1 MIISMTGYGTAA
13 GEYKGR
19 KIKVEV
25 KSLNS
30 KTGELK
36 TKLPYAY
43 REKEMEVRSLIN
55 STLERGKIDFA
66 LNIERA
72 DNEVPVRFNPT
83 LVRQYHHVLS
93 ALSKELNDHNPFWLP
108 TILTL
113 PEVMKSEEE
122 EADLEEWAYVA
133 GVITAAMDSL
143 IAFRKSEGEA
153 LFNDLIMR
161 AELIAG
167 FLDEVERISPERTE
181 QKREKIMERLRE
193 LEGDPR
199 LDAQRLEQEVIF
211 YIEKLDIT
219 EEVVRLRTHID
230 YFKETLNAENS
241 QGKKLGFISQEMGR
255 EINTIGSKANHA
267 GIQRLV
273 VRMKDELEKIK
284 EQLSN
289 VL

>member
-1 MIISMTGYGTAA
+1 MIISMTGYGTAT

-19 KIKVEV
+19 KIKVEI

-55 STLERGKIDFA
+55 STLERGKIDFT

-72 DNEVPVRFNPT
+72 ENEVPVRFNPS
-83 LVRQYHHVLS
+83 LMRSYHKQLS
-93 ALSKELNDHNPFWLP
+93 ALSSELGDQVPTWLP
-108 TILTL
+108 TILAL
-113 PEVMKSEEE
+113 PEVMKAEED
-122 EADLEEWAYVA
+122 EADYEEWVYISA
-133 GVITAAMDSL
+133 VITEAMDRL
-143 IAFRKSEGEA
+143 IAFRKTEGEA
-153 LFNDLIMR
+153 LFNDLITR
-161 AELIAG
+161 AELIEA
-167 FLDEVERISPERTE
+167 FLIEVERISPERAE
-181 QKREKIMERLRE
+181 QKREKIAERLRE

-211 YIEKLDIT
+211 YLEKLDIT
-219 EEVVRLRTHID
+219 EEVVRLQTHIN

-241 QGKKLGFISQEMGR
+241 QGKKLGFITQEMGR

-267 GIQRLV
+267 GIQRSV

>member
-1 MIISMTGYGTAA
+1 MTGYGTAA

-93 ALSKELNDHNPFWLP
+93 ALSKELNDQNPSWLP